1 MTTPKITLKMVVILA
16 TFATAMS
23 LTGCTNPEPD
33 VVVAVKQDAIT
44 CELSQTNFAAGIATF
59 AIQNIGETTA
69 EFYILKADGEGV
81 VAEVENIGAGLTREL
96 TAELAEGTYIYSCE
110 QMDGG
115 KPIRG
120 DLTVTATKAEAT
132 VSPEA
137 QVAIDAYK
145 AFVEVEAA
153 KLLAETTDFANA
165 VKAKD
170 IAAAKKLYA
179 PTRVAWERIEPVA
192 ESFGD
197 LDPKM
202 DAREGDLDPGVAW
215 TGWHA
220 LEKQLWVTGLQ
231 ADAPAL
237 ADQLVADTK
246 DLAERIST
254 IELTLSQVSNG
265 AKELMDEVATGKVTG
280 EEERYSHTD
289 LWDFDANVFGAMKAV
304 EVSRDIL
311 AAKDSDLLAELDAT
325 FEALNLELAKHKVGD
340 GFKLYT
346 ELSAAEVKA
355 LAILVE
361 ATSEPLSKMT
371 AALVK

>member
-1 MTTPKITLKMVVILA
+1 MTIKNITSKVVAICAALTLA
-16 TFATAMS
+16 IS

-33 VVVAVKQDAIT
+33 VVIAVKQDAQT
-44 CELSQTNFAAGIATF
+44 CELTQTEFDAGIATF
-59 AIQNIGETTA
+59 AIENVGDTTA
-69 EFYILKADGEGV
+69 EFYILKADGEGI

-115 KPIRG
+115 TPIRG
-120 DLTVTATKAEAT
+120 ELIVTAAKT
-132 VSPEA
+132 VSSLSPEA
-137 QVAIDAYK
+137 KTAIAAYK
-145 AFVEVEAA
+145 SFVDAEAA
-153 KLLAETTDFANA
+153 TLLAGTTEFAGAIKTKNVA
-165 VKAKD
+165 KAKD
-170 IAAAKKLYA
+170 LYA

-231 ADAPAL
+231 DDASAL
-237 ADQLVADTK
+237 ADQLVADTQ
-246 DLAERIST
+246 DLVTRIAT
-254 IELTLSQVSNG
+254 IELTLSQISNG
-265 AKELMDEVATGKVTG
+265 AKELLDEVATGKVTG

-289 LWDFDANVFGAMKAV
+289 LWDFDANVYGAMKAV
-304 EVSRDIL
+304 EVSREIL
-311 AAKDSDLLAELDAT
+311 AAKDAPLLADLDAAFT
-325 FEALNLELAKHKVGD
+325 ALNSELAKHKVDD

-346 ELSAAEVKA
+346 ELTPAEVKA
-355 LAILVE
+355 LATLVE
-361 ATSEPLSKMT
+361 ACSEPLSKMT

>member
-1 MTTPKITLKMVVILA
+1 VYVKNITSKVVAVSAALVVAI
-16 TFATAMS
+16 S

-33 VVVAVKQDAIT
+33 VVIAVKQDAQT
-44 CELSQTNFAAGIATF
+44 CELTQTEFAAGIATF
-59 AIQNIGETTA
+59 AIENVGETTA
-69 EFYILKADGEGV
+69 EFYILKADGEGI

-115 KPIRG
+115 TPIRG
-120 DLTVTATKAEAT
+120 NLTVSAAKTVAT

-137 QVAIDAYK
+137 QAAIDAYK
-145 AFVEVEAA
+145 AFVEAEAA
-153 KLLAETTDFANA
+153 TLLTGTTEF
-165 VKAKD
+165 
-170 IAAAKKLYA
+170 AAAVTAKNVAEAKALYA

-246 DLAERIST
+246 DLVTRISN

-265 AKELMDEVATGKVTG
+265 AKELLDEVATGKVTG

-289 LWDFDANVFGAMKAV
+289 LWDFEANVYGALKAV
-304 EVSRDIL
+304 EVSRSIL
-311 AAKDSDLLAELDAT
+311 ETKDAALLAELDAA
-325 FEALNLELAKHKVGD
+325 FAALNSELDMHRVGE

-346 ELSAAEVKA
+346 DLTPAEVKA
-355 LAILVE
+355 LATLVE
-361 ATSEPLSKMT
+361 ACSEPLSKMT

>member
-1 MTTPKITLKMVVILA
+1 MTTPKITLKVVAILA
-16 TFATAMS
+16 TFTTALS
-23 LTGCTNPEPD
+23 LAGCTNPEPD
-33 VVVAVKQDAIT
+33 VVVSVKQDATT
-44 CELSQTNFAAGIATF
+44 CDLSQTEFGAGIATF
-59 AIQNIGETTA
+59 AIENVGETTA
-69 EFYILKADGEGV
+69 EFYILKADAEGI

-115 KPIRG
+115 TPIRG
-120 DLTVTATKAEAT
+120 ELTVTAAATEST

-137 QVAIDAYK
+137 KAAIDAYK
-145 AFVEVEAA
+145 VFVQSEAA
-153 KLLAETTDFANA
+153 TLLTGTKLFANA
-165 VKAKD
+165 VKEKDVATAK
-170 IAAAKKLYA
+170 ALYA

-237 ADQLVADTK
+237 ADQLVADTAE
-246 DLAERIST
+246 LVERIAT

-265 AKELMDEVATGKVTG
+265 AKELLDEVATGKVTG

-289 LWDFDANVFGAMKAV
+289 LWDFDANVYGALKAV
-304 EVSRDIL
+304 EVSRTIL
-311 AAKDSDLLAELDAT
+311 EAKDSQLLEELDAT
-325 FEALNLELAKHKVGD
+325 FEALNSELAKHKVGE

-346 ELSAAEVKA
+346 ELSPAEVKA
-355 LAILVE
+355 LATLVE
-361 ATSEPLSKMT
+361 ACSEPLSKMT

>member
-1 MTTPKITLKMVVILA
+1 MTIKNITSKVVAICAALTVA
-16 TFATAMS
+16 IS

-33 VVVAVKQDAIT
+33 VVIAVKQDAQT
-44 CELSQTNFAAGIATF
+44 CELTQTEFAAGIATF
-59 AIQNIGETTA
+59 AIENVGDSTA
-69 EFYILKADGEGV
+69 EFYLLKADGEGI

-115 KPIRG
+115 QPIRG
-120 DLTVTATKAEAT
+120 DLTVTAATTVAT

-137 QVAIDAYK
+137 QAAIDSYK
-145 AFVEVEAA
+145 IFVEAEAA
-153 KLLAETTDFANA
+153 KLLVGTTEFAA
-165 VKAKD
+165 AIKATDVAKAK
-170 IAAAKKLYA
+170 ALYA

-202 DAREGDLDPGVAW
+202 DARDGDLDPGVAW

-237 ADQLVADTK
+237 ADQLVADTQ
-246 DLAERIST
+246 DLVTRIAS
-254 IELTLSQVSNG
+254 IELTLSQISNG
-265 AKELMDEVATGKVTG
+265 AKELLDEVATGKVTG

-289 LWDFDANVFGAMKAV
+289 LWDFDANVYGALKVV
-304 EVSRDIL
+304 EVSRAIL
-311 AAKDSDLLAELDAT
+311 ADKDSALLEELDLAFT
-325 FEALNLELAKHKVGD
+325 ALNTELAKHSVGE

-355 LAILVE
+355 LATLVE
-361 ATSEPLSKMT
+361 ACSEPLSKMT

>member
-1 MTTPKITLKMVVILA
+1 MTIRNITSKVVAICA
-16 TFATAMS
+16 TLTVAIS
-23 LTGCTNPEPD
+23 LSGCTNPEPD
-33 VVVAVKQDAIT
+33 VVISVKQDAQT
-44 CELSQTNFAAGIATF
+44 CELTQTEFAAGVATF
-59 AIQNIGETTA
+59 AIENVGDSTA

-115 KPIRG
+115 TPIRG
-120 DLTVTATKAEAT
+120 SLTVTAAESVPT

-137 QVAIDAYK
+137 QAAIEAYK
-145 AFVEVEAA
+145 LYVNDEAA
-153 KLLAETTDFANA
+153 MLLAGTNEFAAAIKATDVA
-165 VKAKD
+165 KAKS
-170 IAAAKKLYA
+170 LYA

-197 LDPKM
+197 LDPRM
-202 DAREGDLDPGVAW
+202 DAREGDLDPGIAW

-231 ADAPAL
+231 ADAPTL
-237 ADQLVADTK
+237 AEQLVADTK
-246 DLAERIST
+246 DLVTRIAS
-254 IELTLSQVSNG
+254 INLTLSQISNG
-265 AKELMDEVATGKVTG
+265 AKELLDEVATGKVTG

-289 LWDFDANVFGAMKAV
+289 LWDFDANVYGALKAV
-304 EVSRDIL
+304 EVSRNIL
-311 AAKDSDLLAELDAT
+311 AAKDAALLSELDSA
-325 FEALNLELAKHKVGD
+325 FAALNTELSKHKVGE

-346 ELSAAEVKA
+346 ELTQAEVKT
-355 LAILVE
+355 LATLVE
-361 ATSEPLSKMT
+361 TCSEPLSKMT